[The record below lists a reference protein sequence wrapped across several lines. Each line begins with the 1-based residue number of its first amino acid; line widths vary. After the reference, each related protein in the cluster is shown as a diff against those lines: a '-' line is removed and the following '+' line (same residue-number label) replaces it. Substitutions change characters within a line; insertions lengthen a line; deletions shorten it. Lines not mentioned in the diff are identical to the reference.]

1 MTTYV
6 YKSTTGFPVNA
17 DNYVVTVNP
26 GLQTNSQIDSLDA
39 LIGVSIARYDDG
51 VSVSGDNEVPAKYRL
66 SAAGVVAGL
75 TDTDDSLIYLTTALH
90 QSAVPVGIAPSGT
103 MGANGSVTLGTALS
117 VVYSVGVFLY
127 YPASAA
133 YTASAAGFY
142 WTVMSSTTVG
152 TVYNNIYIPGTN
164 ALAIPTTPT
173 AIVDAGSGAFTGS
186 TAAIPAI
193 YITVPANK
201 MGANGCLDYT
211 FYGSHTNSAGN
222 KTYALYFGNTL
233 TCSQTGTTSVGLAI
247 PTSTVY
253 NRGTTNRQVSSS
265 AAIAGVSSAVP
276 SLASVD
282 TTAPVVAEIRLQ
294 HSSAPTD
301 ALVLEYSRIRVT
313 PKA

>member
-142 WTVMSSTTVG
+142 
-152 TVYNNIYIPGTN
+152 
-164 ALAIPTTPT
+164 
-173 AIVDAGSGAFTGS
+173 
-186 TAAIPAI
+186 
-193 YITVPANK
+193 
-201 MGANGCLDYT
+201 
-211 FYGSHTNSAGN
+211 
-222 KTYALYFGNTL
+222 
-233 TCSQTGTTSVGLAI
+233 
-247 PTSTVY
+247 
-253 NRGTTNRQVSSS
+253 
-265 AAIAGVSSAVP
+265 
-276 SLASVD
+276 
-282 TTAPVVAEIRLQ
+282 
-294 HSSAPTD
+294 
-301 ALVLEYSRIRVT
+301 
-313 PKA
+313 